1 MRLHSKY
8 IVSFLLLLFYQS
20 GQLARSSMKC
30 VAFITPAV
38 TVIAHSRSAECR
50 LPVCQTA
57 CYAEQPGPLCS
68 TTAAL
73 HIVLHSIAYRPP
85 VVALSVQRAA
95 AAASMSWEQML
106 QLCSQSS
113 AALLPAMELSRLLLL
128 ADATIYSS
136 SFSSSRFTHSIAA
149 PCALLL
155 PPPSPQ
161 RRRRLADSTTCTE

>member
-1 MRLHSKY
+1 
-8 IVSFLLLLFYQS
+8 
-20 GQLARSSMKC
+20 MKC

-113 AALLPAMELSRLLLL
+113 ALLPAMELSRLLLL

-149 PCALLL
+149 PYALL
-155 PPPSPQ
+155 PPPPPSPP
-161 RRRRLADSTTCTE
+161 RRRRIADCTTCTE